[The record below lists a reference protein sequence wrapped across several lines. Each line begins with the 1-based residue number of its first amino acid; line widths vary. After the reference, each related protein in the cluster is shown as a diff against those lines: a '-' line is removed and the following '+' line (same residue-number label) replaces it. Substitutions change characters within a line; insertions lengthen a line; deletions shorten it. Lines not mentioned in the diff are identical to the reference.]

1 VATLK
6 KYDIHAEKVD
16 EVEIKDNL
24 LTMEANGQMIKDYI
38 VALRANQRQWSA
50 SSKNRREVA
59 GTSKKPHPQKGTGRA
74 RQGEITAPQYR
85 GGGVVFGPKPKFDQ
99 HVKVNKKEK
108 RKAIRFLFSSKI
120 KEEML
125 HLLAKQQK
133 VEKTKQIA
141 DFMSALNMQNK
152 RVLFVGGESE
162 KESNKEIHRCLR
174 NIPKVEFVLVQNV
187 NGYDL
192 AASQQVVL
200 LESAYEEFMQ
210 LLTDKGK

>member
-1 VATLK
+1 MATLK